1 MPDNVDVLD
10 AANATVPIATDDV
23 SGVLAALR
31 GVILTR
37 ETAAPF
43 VVSEDRARP
52 LVVSTDIAAPAI
64 ITTDSVR
71 VRRG

>member
-1 MPDNVDVLD
+1 MILLLVRRLAGVVPPIPPVVL
-10 AANATVPIATDDV
+10 T
-23 SGVLAALR
+23 ALR

-43 VVSEDRARP
+43 VASEDRARP
-52 LVVSTDIAAPAI
+52 LLMSTDLAAPAI

>member
-1 MPDNVDVLD
+1 MILLFVRRL
-10 AANATVPIATDDV
+10 AAVVPPLPPV
-23 SGVLAALR
+23 VLAALR